1 MKVADLFISTEL
13 NGSRVKELGDLTS
26 QIDLLTNSISE
37 NEWGSSNT
45 TPVPSIPCS
54 PRDEIPLKFDEP
66 ELPIEPLASSYAII
80 CCAVL
85 WILIFIALFTGH
97 QTVAPVISD

>member
-1 MKVADLFISTEL
+1 MKLIFFAEL
-13 NGSRVKELGDLTS
+13 NGSRTKEMGDLTS

-66 ELPIEPLASSYAII
+66 VLPIEPIASS
-80 CCAVL
+80 
-85 WILIFIALFTGH
+85 
-97 QTVAPVISD
+97 